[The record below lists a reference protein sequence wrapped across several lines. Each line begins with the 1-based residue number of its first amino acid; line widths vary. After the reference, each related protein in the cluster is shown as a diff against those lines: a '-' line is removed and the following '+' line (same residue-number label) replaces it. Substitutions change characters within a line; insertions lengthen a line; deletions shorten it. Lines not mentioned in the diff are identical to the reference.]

1 MLSKILVCGIYW
13 NWARKQLQL
22 AGVLIPIKVDGL
34 EFYLTLITPHIW
46 SGPCTSHPSK
56 GLISS
61 CLDKPLHPF
70 VLKGLYQGQW
80 LRYFT
85 NCKGPPRC
93 TILQTPKCERG
104 VWIFASSLTIT
115 IFFFLAKAPK
125 TGPPSK
131 DRTHTRRAAAVV
143 VAGWPPAFPPMW
155 SQEAK
160 TRVREDLPIL
170 TRTEKI
176 RFARRSCGRSRQP
189 GNFAI
194 FRYLWSS
201 RNARDARDFV
211 TEPRWFIIALFGCL
225 VVCFSGED
233 GAAGRSNCCCYWR
246 DWGRGGF
253 CFFGVLW
260 WDTR

>member
-1 MLSKILVCGIYW
+1 MLSKVLVCGIYW
-13 NWARKQLQL
+13 NWAHKQLRL
-22 AGVLIPIKVDGL
+22 GGVLIPIKVDGL
-34 EFYLTLITPHIW
+34 EFYPTLIPHIW

-85 NCKGPPRC
+85 NFKGPPRC

-104 VWIFASSLTIT
+104 VWIFASNLTIT

-131 DRTHTRRAAAVV
+131 DRTHTRRAPVV

-160 TRVREDLPIL
+160 TRVREDLLIL
-170 TRTEKI
+170 TTGP
-176 RFARRSCGRSRQP
+176 RRLVSFGDCVADPDSQEILQS
-189 GNFAI
+189 FDI
-194 FRYLWSS
+194 FGAQGVQEMQEILWQNLDGS
-201 RNARDARDFV
+201 
-211 TEPRWFIIALFGCL
+211 LLLCL
-225 VVCFSGED
+225 VVCWFVFRRRTGLLEE
-233 GAAGRSNCCCYWR
+233 
-246 DWGRGGF
+246 
-253 CFFGVLW
+253 VQ
-260 WDTR
+260 